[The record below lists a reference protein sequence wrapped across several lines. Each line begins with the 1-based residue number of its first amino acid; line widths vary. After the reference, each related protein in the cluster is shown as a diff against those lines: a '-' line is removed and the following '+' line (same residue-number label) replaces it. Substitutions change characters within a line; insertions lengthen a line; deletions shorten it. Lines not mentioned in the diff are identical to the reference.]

1 MPTRRSLIQTF
12 SALPLTGLASLAY
25 AQATT
30 DRILVIVEL
39 SGGNDGLNTIVPHG
53 DDTYYSLRPNIAIH
67 RKDTLPIDD
76 HFGFNPGM
84 LGFKRLWETG
94 DLAIVH
100 GCGYAQ
106 PSYSH
111 FTSMA
116 YWHTAAPNTG
126 NEYGWVGR
134 LADAMTTEQHPNF
147 LINVGARQ
155 SLAVKSKYHQPIVF
169 DDPNRFERRALAA
182 ARDTMAYQHP
192 KTGNSTQQF
201 LHNVA
206 QSAKVGSKLIQ
217 EAWSRYES
225 NVDYGIAPI
234 DLPKVAACIDAGMRA
249 PLYYVTF
256 RNNAFDTHVEQ
267 PNLHRRLLSYAC
279 DAIHGFLRDIDAMGH
294 GDRVAVLAFSEFG
307 RRAPENSNLGTDHG
321 AAGPM
326 FLAGKPIVGGHYGMP
341 PALTNLTEDDNL
353 KHTTD
358 FRNVYATAIDEWIAP
373 GRATQVL
380 NGNYPSLGIFSA

>member
-1 MPTRRSLIQTF
+1 
-12 SALPLTGLASLAY
+12 
-25 AQATT
+25 
-30 DRILVIVEL
+30 
-39 SGGNDGLNTIVPHG
+39 
-53 DDTYYSLRPNIAIH
+53 
-67 RKDTLPIDD
+67 
-76 HFGFNPGM
+76 
-84 LGFKRLWETG
+84 
-94 DLAIVH
+94 
-100 GCGYAQ
+100 
-106 PSYSH
+106 
-111 FTSMA
+111 
-116 YWHTAAPNTG
+116 
-126 NEYGWVGR
+126 
-134 LADAMTTEQHPNF
+134 MTTEQHPNF

-373 GRATQVL
+373 GRATQIL

>member
-12 SALPLTGLASLAY
+12 SALPLTGLASLTH
-25 AQATT
+25 AQAIT
-30 DRILVIVEL
+30 DRVLVIVEL

-134 LADAMTTEQHPNF
+134 LADAMTTEQRPNF

-155 SLAVKSKYHQPIVF
+155 SLAVKSKYH
-169 DDPNRFERRALAA
+169 
-182 ARDTMAYQHP
+182 
-192 KTGNSTQQF
+192 
-201 LHNVA
+201 
-206 QSAKVGSKLIQ
+206 
-217 EAWSRYES
+217 
-225 NVDYGIAPI
+225 
-234 DLPKVAACIDAGMRA
+234 
-249 PLYYVTF
+249 
-256 RNNAFDTHVEQ
+256 
-267 PNLHRRLLSYAC
+267 
-279 DAIHGFLRDIDAMGH
+279 
-294 GDRVAVLAFSEFG
+294 
-307 RRAPENSNLGTDHG
+307 
-321 AAGPM
+321 
-326 FLAGKPIVGGHYGMP
+326 
-341 PALTNLTEDDNL
+341 
-353 KHTTD
+353 
-358 FRNVYATAIDEWIAP
+358 
-373 GRATQVL
+373 
-380 NGNYPSLGIFSA
+380 

>member
-1 MPTRRSLIQTF
+1 MS
-12 SALPLTGLASLAY
+12 SC
-25 AQATT
+25 
-30 DRILVIVEL
+30 
-39 SGGNDGLNTIVPHG
+39 SG
-53 DDTYYSLRPNIAIH
+53 
-67 RKDTLPIDD
+67 
-76 HFGFNPGM
+76 
-84 LGFKRLWETG
+84 
-94 DLAIVH
+94 
-100 GCGYAQ
+100 
-106 PSYSH
+106 
-111 FTSMA
+111 
-116 YWHTAAPNTG
+116 
-126 NEYGWVGR
+126 
-134 LADAMTTEQHPNF
+134 
-147 LINVGARQ
+147 
-155 SLAVKSKYHQPIVF
+155 AVKSKYHQPIVF

-182 ARDTMAYQHP
+182 ARDSMAYQHP

-206 QSAKVGSKLIQ
+206 RSAKVGSKLIQ

-234 DLPKVAACIDAGMRA
+234 DLPKVAACIDAGMYT

-321 AAGPM
+321 TAGPM

-353 KHTTD
+353 KYTTD